1 MVSAKGVYCNFD
13 FFIHRSGRTAR
24 AGKTG
29 INVVIGDEWE
39 MRHFAQ
45 LEKKLGITV
54 YPKEVRGG
62 KVVSPAANY
71 DENQD

>member
-1 MVSAKGVYCNFD
+1 
-13 FFIHRSGRTAR
+13 
-24 AGKTG
+24 
-29 INVVIGDEWE
+29 

-62 KVVSPAANY
+62 KVTSPLVDDDA
-71 DENQD
+71 DQD